1 MPVNCQIHYYV
12 FRYYGNV
19 KILYKVMCFRLK
31 GVGLLV
37 NAIQRSPYSACG
49 CSKIHGGI
57 SCFLFWVITFF
68 SLNSIS
74 VHFNIQALLAK
85 QCLKQKL
92 QSSYLHKGSILITY
106 ARDYA
111 RYKIMR
117 LFFNL
122 PLPPCTH
129 VLFFFIIACMR
140 WMQLLVYEVPFDG
153 TSELLDVSNLVF
165 YIFG

>member
-1 MPVNCQIHYYV
+1 MPVYCQIHYYV
-12 FRYYGNV
+12 FRYYENV

-49 CSKIHGGI
+49 CSKTHGGI

-111 RYKIMR
+111 RYKTMR

-122 PLPPCTH
+122 PLPPCTYS
-129 VLFFFIIACMR
+129 FFVFFSHS
-140 WMQLLVYEVPFDG
+140 LYEMDAAAG
-153 TSELLDVSNLVF
+153 L
-165 YIFG
+165 

>member
-12 FRYYGNV
+12 FRYYENV

-31 GVGLLV
+31 DVGLLV

-49 CSKIHGGI
+49 CSKTHGGI
-57 SCFLFWVITFF
+57 SCFLFWVITYF

-74 VHFNIQALLAK
+74 VHFNKQALLAK

-111 RYKIMR
+111 RYKTMR

-122 PLPPCTH
+122 PLPLCTYS
-129 VLFFFIIACMR
+129 FFFIIACMR

-153 TSELLDVSNLVF
+153 SSELLDVSNLVF